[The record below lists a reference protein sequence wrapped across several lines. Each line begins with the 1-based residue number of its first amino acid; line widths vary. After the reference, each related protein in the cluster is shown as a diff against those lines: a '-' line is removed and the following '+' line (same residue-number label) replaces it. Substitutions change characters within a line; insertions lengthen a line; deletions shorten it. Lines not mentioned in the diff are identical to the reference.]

1 MSDLIPENLEAPT
14 TTTTKVPSFIIE
26 GRSIVPSDAIS
37 LIIKAGHGALMGKVD
52 IKSAYRIIP
61 VHPSDHVLAK
71 WVFTLI

>member
-14 TTTTKVPSFIIE
+14 TAVPSSIIE

-61 VHPSDHVLAK
+61 VDPSDRYLLGMF
-71 WVFTLI
+71 WQSGFLR